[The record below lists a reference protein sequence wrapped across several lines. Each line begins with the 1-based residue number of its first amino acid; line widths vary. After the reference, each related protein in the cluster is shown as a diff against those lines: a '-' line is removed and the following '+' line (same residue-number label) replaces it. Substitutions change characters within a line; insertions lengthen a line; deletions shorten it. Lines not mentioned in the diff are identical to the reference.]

1 MITRHGDA
9 LRCAVLR
16 RTGPCPARRR
26 RPRPRGAAAGRA
38 GATAP
43 QRGAGGRRLSGP
55 VCRPGLPPSL
65 PRGLSAPCRRWLPP
79 HGGGGGKAWVSGG
92 AASRS
97 PVVPPRAESPP
108 HRGCWLG
115 QALLG
120 CSQRALLWNLSI
132 THPSPALPFQ
142 WETCGRTPPHT
153 PVFLQVVPPAA
164 GEAPGLPLLPS
175 LPPPWTGPSPAT
187 AAPYHLL
194 PFNIRSDP
202 IPP

>member
-1 MITRHGDA
+1 MAT
-9 LRCAVLR
+9 RCAAPYCA
-16 RTGPCPARRR
+16 GPGRAPHAAAGPARGG
-26 RPRPRGAAAGRA
+26 RPRGGREPPPLSGARAAAG
-38 GATAP
+38 
-43 QRGAGGRRLSGP
+43 LSGP

>member
-1 MITRHGDA
+1 MP
-9 LRCAVLR
+9 
-16 RTGPCPARRR
+16 RTPPPAPPAGGGRGEGGNH
-26 RPRPRGAAAGRA
+26 RPSAGRGRPPAVRACVPA
-38 GATAP
+38 GPA
-43 QRGAGGRRLSGP
+43 S
-55 VCRPGLPPSL
+55 LPPSGVVGAL
-65 PRGLSAPCRRWLPP
+65 PQVAAPPRR
-79 HGGGGGKAWVSGG
+79 GGGKAWVSGG

-142 WETCGRTPPHT
+142 WETCGRTPPHR

>member
-1 MITRHGDA
+1 MP
-9 LRCAVLR
+9 
-16 RTGPCPARRR
+16 RTPPPAPPAGGGRGEGGSH
-26 RPRPRGAAAGRA
+26 RPSAGRGRPPAVRACVPA
-38 GATAP
+38 GPA
-43 QRGAGGRRLSGP
+43 S
-55 VCRPGLPPSL
+55 LPPS
-65 PRGLSAPCRRWLPP
+65 PGGCRRPASGGCPP
-79 HGGGGGKAWVSGG
+79 TDGGKAWVSGG

-97 PVVPPRAESPP
+97 PVVPPRAERPP